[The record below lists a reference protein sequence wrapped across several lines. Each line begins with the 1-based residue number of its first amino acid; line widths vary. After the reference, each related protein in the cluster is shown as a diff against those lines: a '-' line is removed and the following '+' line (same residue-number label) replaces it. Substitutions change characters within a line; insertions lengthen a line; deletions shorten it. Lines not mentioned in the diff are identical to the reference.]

1 MRTFK
6 TWGSLLTL
14 LISRRQPKTK
24 RQNAQ
29 TEFGDSKVLNIV
41 EYVDGTDVEETVL
54 IIKLL
59 PTKGKKE
66 KKKKGRKGK
75 EKGNTLDASILAK
88 IPYESCERPQH
99 LLKDTSLYW
108 LQTSE
113 PRLRRSC
120 FRARWGLTGCRDQM
134 PMVIYCICSYTPM
147 NPVGSLVIG
156 TGRQCVLTL
165 DK

>member
-6 TWGSLLTL
+6 TWGSLLAR

-29 TEFGDSKVLNIV
+29 TELGDSKVLNIV
-41 EYVDGTDVEETVL
+41 ENVDGMDVGEPVP

-59 PTKGKKE
+59 PTKE
-66 KKKKGRKGK
+66 KKKKEERKGK
-75 EKGNTLDASILAK
+75 EKGNILDASILAK

-99 LLKDTSLYW
+99 LLKGTSLYW
-108 LQTSE
+108 LQTSK

-134 PMVIYCICSYTPM
+134 RVVIYCICSYTPM
-147 NPVGSLVIG
+147 NPVGSLVTG
-156 TGRQCVLTL
+156 TGRQCLLIL

>member
-6 TWGSLLTL
+6 TWGSLLAL

-29 TEFGDSKVLNIV
+29 TELGDSKVLNIV
-41 EYVDGTDVEETVL
+41 ENVDGMDVGETVP

-59 PTKGKKE
+59 LTKE
-66 KKKKGRKGK
+66 KKKKKEERKGK
-75 EKGNTLDASILAK
+75 EKGNILDASILAK
-88 IPYESCERPQH
+88 ISYESCERPRH
-99 LLKDTSLYW
+99 LLKGTSLYW

-134 PMVIYCICSYTPM
+134 RVVIYCICSYTPM
-147 NPVGSLVIG
+147 NPVGSLVTG
-156 TGRQCVLTL
+156 TGRQCVLIL